1 MPLLPF
7 PFLRPS
13 LRLILFTT
21 AVVVSSSVSY
31 PRSLA
36 ASAAAAPL
44 PPGCWHPEPHV
55 LDTCAPYVRYALDT
69 SAFRSVEDVVALD
82 KDVG

>member
-7 PFLRPS
+7 PFLQPS
-13 LRLILFTT
+13 LGLILFTT
-21 AVVVSSSVSY
+21 AVIWSSPSL